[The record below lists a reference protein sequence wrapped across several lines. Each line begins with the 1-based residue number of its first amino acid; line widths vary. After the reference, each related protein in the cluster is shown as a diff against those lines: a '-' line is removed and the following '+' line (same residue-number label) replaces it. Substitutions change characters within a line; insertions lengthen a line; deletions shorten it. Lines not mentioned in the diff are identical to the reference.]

1 MIHRV
6 ATSGTTID
14 NEWQRMTLNKLNELR
29 RTLKQTCWIKSRHK
43 PLTRNINSKKQELR
57 QFFCLRYMQLQKS
70 MKIARHKHN
79 VVISS
84 STCSGHPDK
93 YSNDSPGIHS
103 SFTFSQELPFH
114 KIVLFKT
121 ANFWHLTPLSVL
133 SVYHL
138 VIKPTNTF

>member
-14 NEWQRMTLNKLNELR
+14 NEWQRMTLNELNELR
-29 RTLKQTCWIKSRHK
+29 RTLKRTYWIKSRHS
-43 PLTRNINSKKQELR
+43 PLTRNISSKKQELR
-57 QFFCLRYMQLQKS
+57 QFFCLQYMQLQKS

-79 VVISS
+79 VIISS
-84 STCSGHPDK
+84 SICSGHPDK
-93 YSNDSPGIHS
+93 YSNDSPWIQS

-114 KIVLFKT
+114 KIVLFRT

-133 SVYHL
+133 SVCHL